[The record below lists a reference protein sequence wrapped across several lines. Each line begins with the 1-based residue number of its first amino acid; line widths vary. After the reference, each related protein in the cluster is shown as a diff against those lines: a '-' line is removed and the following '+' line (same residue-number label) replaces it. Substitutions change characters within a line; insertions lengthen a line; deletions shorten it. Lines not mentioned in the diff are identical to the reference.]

1 MSIFIVTAS
10 ILAALTEWNPQA
22 IRVPRAPKVPLWP
35 GPIPSL
41 GDRSRAGADSPCPFL
56 RGAHDPEPAS
66 PGASRC
72 RERAIGIALT
82 GVGLALMALF
92 VSVDG
97 GYLSVLAGLLALGFG
112 SGLAMTPSTEA
123 ITSSLSR
130 EKQGVASAL
139 NDVTREFGTALGVA
153 LLGALLSAGY
163 RSSIDGKLQGIPQGT
178 ADTARDGIANALEAA
193 PSAGPRAQDLVHAA
207 QQSFVDGWQ
216 QAMWV
221 GTAVMGA
228 LFVYIALR
236 GPKKPAPWPR
246 TRQRSP
252 RASPPDDPVEDRT
265 DGRADRACRGRA
277 PSRAA
282 PATTATS

>member
-1 MSIFIVTAS
+1 M
-10 ILAALTEWNPQA
+10 
-22 IRVPRAPKVPLWP
+22 PRAPKVPLWP

-92 VSVDG
+92 VSV
-97 GYLSVLAGLLALGFG
+97 
-112 SGLAMTPSTEA
+112 
-123 ITSSLSR
+123 
-130 EKQGVASAL
+130 L

-163 RSSIDGKLQGIPQGT
+163 RSSIDGKLQGIPRGT
-178 ADTARDGIANALEAA
+178 ADTARDGIASALEAA

-236 GPKKPAPWPR
+236 GPKKPAPV
-246 TRQRSP
+246 
-252 RASPPDDPVEDRT
+252 A
-265 DGRADRACRGRA
+265 ADEAEVA
-277 PSRAA
+277 ESVAA
-282 PATTATS
+282 R